1 MSRDI
6 LSAED
11 RSLLQL
17 IVANP
22 GSAEAAAAVAE
33 LEIRSRKV
41 SEAINRRMLTL
52 TIVLAMAAIGQVST
66 ALIPLFKS
74 GNGNIS
80 CACARDGG
88 DGSRVPKTKN
98 GGDGSHGSSAGLR
111 GAPKK

>member
-6 LSAED
+6 LSSEE
-11 RSLLQL
+11 RLLLQV

-52 TIVLAMAAIGQVST
+52 TIVLALAAIGQVST
-66 ALIPLFKS
+66 SLIPIVFQQDRGSVCTCRHATSQS
-74 GNGNIS
+74 GEVEET
-80 CACARDGG
+80 RDQK
-88 DGSRVPKTKN
+88 RIAPVN
-98 GGDGSHGSSAGLR
+98 RLR
-111 GAPKK
+111 PQGK